1 MLTFNLKSN
10 WYEKFRSGEKH
21 IEFRGVKKYWIRRV
35 MNLIEKNSA
44 FSKAGVINIVIE
56 FETSVPCI
64 LRRGYLS
71 TEYMTARIDG
81 IELMPTGIDT
91 DLAVEDPVFAFYLSD
106 IQEKE

>member
-1 MLTFNLKSN
+1 M
-10 WYEKFRSGEKH
+10 
-21 IEFRGVKKYWIRRV
+21 
-35 MNLIEKNSA
+35 
-44 FSKAGVINIVIE
+44 
-56 FETSVPCI
+56 PCI

-106 IQEKE
+106 IQEKK